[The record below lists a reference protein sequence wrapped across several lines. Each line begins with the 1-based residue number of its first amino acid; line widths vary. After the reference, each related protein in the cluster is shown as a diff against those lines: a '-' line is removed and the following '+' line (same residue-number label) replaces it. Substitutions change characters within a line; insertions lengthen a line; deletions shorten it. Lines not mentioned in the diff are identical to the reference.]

1 MFIKHKPNYSI
12 LRVFGYACYPSF
24 GPYSQ
29 HELKTRTKT
38 CVILE
43 YSLNNKGYRCL
54 DFDAGC
60 IYLSRRVVFD
70 ENFFPSGHLY
80 IFTTVLSKI
89 SSSKYID
96 NALFSFP
103 FYTWLQSS
111 SHRVTSQPFILG
123 PYPISPILMA
133 PTHTPTPVPCHP
145 HFFFSLLILIL
156 LLLFLLSLILLL
168 LILLL
173 CSYFY
178 FFSYNFHPST
188 VEPSSFPSPNAQTH
202 VPHSAPN
209 STSSVLPSHSS
220 LSNIV
225 PTSTTLNVHPMQTHS
240 QYGISKKNI
249 FLSTKHSPSLP
260 THEYYHNSE
269 PICYTE
275 ASKFTEWRAAMSN
288 EFSALQ

>member
-1 MFIKHKPNYSI
+1 M
-12 LRVFGYACYPSF
+12 
-24 GPYSQ
+24 
-29 HELKTRTKT
+29 

-54 DFDAGC
+54 DFDAGY
-60 IYLSRRVVFD
+60 IYLSRHVVFD

-89 SSSKYID
+89 SSSKYTD

-111 SHRVTSQPFILG
+111 SHRVTSQPSILG

-133 PTHTPTPVPCHP
+133 PTHSPTPVPCHP
-145 HFFFSLLILIL
+145 HFFFS
-156 LLLFLLSLILLL
+156 
-168 LILLL
+168 
-173 CSYFY
+173 YFH
-178 FFSYNFHPST
+178 FFSYSFSFSYSYFHFFFFYLFSFSVPTSTSSPTTFHPST
-188 VEPSSFPSPNAQTH
+188 AEPSSFPSPNAQTH

-220 LSNIV
+220 LSNMV

-240 QYGISKKNI
+240 KYGISKKNI

-275 ASKFTEWRAAMSN
+275 ASKFAEWRAAMSD
-288 EFSALQ
+288 EFNALQ